1 MEFKGKVIIVTGASS
16 GIGAAAS
23 IAFAQRGANVT
34 LVGRNE
40 SRLLNVTGKCETANG
55 QKMLSIILDLTHKG
69 SCEAVVKKTVET
81 FGRIDVLVN
90 CAGKTMMTSLFEE
103 SMEAFDDIF
112 ALNLR
117 IPYKLTQLVLP
128 HLKKRKGNIVNV
140 LGAVMRTKPGFLP
153 YSMARDALERFTK
166 SGAVELATEDIRM
179 NSIRPGITR
188 TNFLSNFNIPEDERQ
203 ESYERLAQEVPNK
216 RIIEPEEVAKV
227 IVFVASDQCPNLN
240 GAILDIDGAASK
252 TC

>member
-1 MEFKGKVIIVTGASS
+1 MDFKGKVIIVTGASS
-16 GIGAAAS
+16 GIGAATALC
-23 IAFAQRGANVT
+23 FAKHGANVT

-40 SRLLNVTGKCETANG
+40 YRLLNVTDKCEAVRKR
-55 QKMLSIILDLTHKG
+55 KMLSLILDLTHKG

-90 CAGKTMMTSLFEE
+90 CAGKTTMTSLFEE
-103 SMEAFDDIF
+103 SMEAYDEIF
-112 ALNLR
+112 LLNLR
-117 IPYKLTQLVLP
+117 IPYKLTQYVLP
-128 HLKKRKGNIVNV
+128 HLKKTKGNIVNV
-140 LGAVMRTKPGFLP
+140 IGAIMQTKPGFLP

-179 NSIRPGITR
+179 NSVRPGITR
-188 TNFLSNFNIPEDERQ
+188 TNFLSNFNIPEHERPG
-203 ESYERLAQEVPNK
+203 EYDRLAAQVPLK
-216 RIIEPEEVAKV
+216 KIIEPDEVAKM
-227 IVFVASDQCPNLN
+227 IVFVASEECPNLT